1 MKMFALYLV
10 CVACDV
16 GMSFKYNL
24 EGRVYMRNKLVKLS
38 IECNTVYIHYITLHY
53 ITLHNITLHY
63 ITFITFI
70 TLHYTTLHYITLHYI
85 HA

>member
-16 GMSFKYNL
+16 GMGFKYNL

-38 IECNTVYIHYITLHY
+38 IECNTVYIHAYLPTYIRKSSLTC
-53 ITLHNITLHY
+53 
-63 ITFITFI
+63 
-70 TLHYTTLHYITLHYI
+70 
-85 HA
+85 